1 MSSKYFK
8 SLNYSLGDEDSN
20 IEYNILEHNQN
31 HIMGIAGSG
40 GRILPLLARN
50 PNKLTCVDILDE
62 QLFLTEMRC
71 AAIKILDYSNFRAFL
86 GYPPIEML
94 PLERRRIFRQ
104 LELSERAKFYLEM
117 VFEKAGWS
125 EIIYIGKFEKT
136 LITLS
141 KINRLITGRQGQMLF
156 NNNNLPDQVKYLTTH
171 FPRQRW
177 NLVLRLLGNTSV
189 LNSLLYKG
197 DFPKKNI
204 PGSYFENFR
213 RIFDQIFYQMDVNK
227 SFFAQLCFFGKLIN
241 ERANPIEVNK
251 DVFEGAKQG
260 LKKCEVSYI
269 NGDIMEVIQKTELKS
284 LDFISLSDVPSFM
297 TGDTEF
303 NYLQMARPHLS
314 NSGKVVVRGNLR
326 VTRPLKEGFAEISS
340 SYKELFK
347 QESTQLWNINV
358 YQQKLPVC

>member
-1 MSSKYFK
+1 MSSNYFK
-8 SLNYSLGDEDSN
+8 NLNYSLGDEDSS

-71 AAIKILDYSNFRAFL
+71 AAIKLLDYVNFKAFL
-86 GYPPIEML
+86 GYPPIEMS
-94 PLERRRIFRQ
+94 PLERKRIFRQ
-104 LELSERAKFYLEM
+104 LELSEKAKFYLEK

-125 EIIYIGKFEKT
+125 EIIYIGQFEKT

-141 KINRLITGRQGQMLF
+141 KINRVITGKQGQMLF
-156 NNNNLPDQVKYLTTH
+156 DNNNLSDQVKYLNTH
-171 FPRQRW
+171 FPRHRW
-177 NLVLRLLGNTSV
+177 NLVLRLLANTSV

-204 PGSYFENFR
+204 PGSHFENFK

-241 ERANPIEVNK
+241 DRANPIEVNK
-251 DVFEGAKQG
+251 GVFDAAKQG
-260 LKKCEVSYI
+260 LKKCKVTYI
-269 NGDIMEVIQKTELKS
+269 NGDIMAVIQKSELKS

-297 TGDTEF
+297 KGDSEL
-303 NYLQMARPHLS
+303 NYLQLTRPHLA

-326 VTRPLKEGFAEISS
+326 VTDPVKEGFEEIGS
-340 SYKELFK
+340 SYQELFK

-358 YQQKLPVC
+358 YQQKLPIC